1 LYADRVTDSMQRAID
16 ETERRRKL
24 QEAYNQKHGITPET
38 IRKAIHRG
46 IESVAAA
53 HAKANAAVGRT
64 EETQYITEE
73 YLAELEAEMLAAAE
87 SLEFERA
94 ATIRDRIERMRDSI
108 GETVD
113 SVRESKPAK
122 GRRGRGRVPRPK
134 RQA

>member
-1 LYADRVTDSMQRAID
+1 MQRAVD

-24 QEAYNQKHGITPET
+24 QQAYNQEHGITPES

-53 HAKANAAVGRT
+53 HAQANAAVGRT

-73 YLAELEAEMLAAAE
+73 YLAELEAEMLSAAE

-94 ATIRDRIERMRDSI
+94 AAIRDRIERMRDSI
-108 GETVD
+108 GESVD
-113 SVRESKPAK
+113 AVPDRPA
-122 GRRGRGRVPRPK
+122 GRGRGRGRGRVPRPK
-134 RQA
+134 RNV